1 MFKVKN
7 LSISYGRKNVINDIS
22 FEVKNKDWFMILGPN
37 GVGKSSLVNAISGSL
52 TYAGTIEFMG
62 NDLRG
67 MPSKIKAQNI
77 GILTQHHN
85 VTYPYSV
92 EEIVRLGRYA
102 YQKGMF
108 SSLSK
113 EDQIQIDEALQI
125 TGLDNYREMSVL
137 SLSGGEVQRVFL
149 AQVLAQN
156 PKVLILDE
164 PANHLDLAY
173 QEQIFTTINE
183 WLQQDDR
190 CVISIIHD
198 LSVAKYYGNRGIL
211 LHNKQLLANG
221 DIEKVL
227 ESCHLESAYQVDVK
241 DIMKRRY
248 ELWK

>member
-1 MFKVKN
+1 MFKVKD
-7 LSISYGRKNVINDIS
+7 LSISYGKKNIINNVS
-22 FEVKNKDWFMILGPN
+22 FEVNTKDWFMIIGPN

-52 TYAGTIEFMG
+52 SYDGMIDFMG
-62 NDLRG
+62 MDVKS
-67 MPSKIKAQNI
+67 MPPKIKAQKI

-92 EEIVRLGRYA
+92 EEIVSLGRYA
-102 YQKGMF
+102 YRNGMF

-113 EDQIQIDEALQI
+113 EDKIQIDKALHI
-125 TGLDNYREMSVL
+125 TGLDNYKKMSVL

-173 QEQIFTTINE
+173 QEQIFATINE
-183 WLQQDDR
+183 WLQEDDR

-198 LSVAKYYGNRGIL
+198 LSVVKYYGNRGIL

-221 DIEKVL
+221 DIENVL
-227 ESCHLESAYQVDVK
+227 ETSHLERAYQVDVK
-241 DIMKRRY
+241 DIMKSRY